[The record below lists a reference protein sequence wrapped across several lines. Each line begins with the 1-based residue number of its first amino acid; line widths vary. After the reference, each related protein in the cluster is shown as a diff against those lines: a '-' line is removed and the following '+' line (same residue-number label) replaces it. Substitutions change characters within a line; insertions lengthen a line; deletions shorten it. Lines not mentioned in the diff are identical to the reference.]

1 MGEVQ
6 GEEWM
11 GEVQGEARKGL
22 QNGLFLD
29 DLNEVATMGI
39 YRERM
44 DLFNS
49 NLWWKTQGGHGKDR
63 KIMVGQVL
71 SHPLNMSW

>member
-6 GEEWM
+6 GEEQM
-11 GEVQGEARKGL
+11 GEIQGEARKGL

-44 DLFNS
+44 DLFNA
-49 NLWWKTQGGHGKDR
+49 NFWWDLIERHGTNG
-63 KIMVGQVL
+63 ILLVVVGFE
-71 SHPLNMSW
+71 SST

>member
-44 DLFNS
+44 DLFKHNFCTR
-49 NLWWKTQGGHGKDR
+49 WAWQ
-63 KIMVGQVL
+63 
-71 SHPLNMSW
+71 

>member
-6 GEEWM
+6 GEEQM
-11 GEVQGEARKGL
+11 GEIQGEARKGL

-44 DLFNS
+44 DLFKHKFLVEWVGNS
-49 NLWWKTQGGHGKDR
+49 RHKWELLVV
-63 KIMVGQVL
+63 VGFE
-71 SHPLNMSW
+71 SST